1 MALVMMSGVCFG
13 PVMIRF
19 FHDGF
24 SYQAQVDPPTAMM
37 SGFLSPFTSA
47 TST

>member
-1 MALVMMSGVCFG
+1 MALLMIPGVCSGVDTT
-13 PVMIRF
+13 RF

-24 SYQAQVDPPTAMM
+24 SYQAQVPPPTATT
-37 SGFLSPFTSA
+37 SGRPSPSTSA